1 MRATGKA
8 RAAPGASLLTR
19 VTQDTDLH
27 EGASHGRRPE
37 IIMLTHGPHN
47 SRRQG
52 FSLVE
57 ILIVVIIL
65 GILSA
70 MVIPQFSSATSE
82 SQQRN
87 IQAQLQS
94 LNNTV
99 ELYKSQRRGAYP
111 NFATDGWGSASD
123 VTDPSTRS
131 LIGLKY
137 LKEAPRHPRYP
148 AGDAN
153 ATAIEVV
160 TGTARGHASKG
171 WVWNSTDR
179 AVYASYFNET
189 SVLMTSTATD

>member
-1 MRATGKA
+1 MRAGKGGGEPLQRSRLTQTGQA
-8 RAAPGASLLTR
+8 
-19 VTQDTDLH
+19 TDLL
-27 EGASHGRRPE
+27 HGDALARRRE
-37 IIMLTHGPHN
+37 NLMLTPRLHN
-47 SRRQG
+47 SRRNG

-111 NFATDGWGSASD
+111 NFATDGWGSPSD
-123 VTDPSTRS
+123 VSDPNTRS
-131 LIGLKY
+131 LVGLRY
-137 LKEAPRHPRYP
+137 LKEAPRHPRF
-148 AGDAN
+148 ATGDAN

-160 TGTARGHASKG
+160 TGTARGHATAG

-179 AVYASYFNET
+179 EVYASFFNET

>member
-1 MRATGKA
+1 
-8 RAAPGASLLTR
+8 
-19 VTQDTDLH
+19 
-27 EGASHGRRPE
+27 
-37 IIMLTHGPHN
+37 MLMQGSNN

-137 LKEAPRHPRYP
+137 LKEAPRHPRYA

-153 ATAIEVV
+153 AIAIQVV
-160 TGTARGHASKG
+160 TGTARGHATAG

-179 AVYASYFNET
+179 EVYASYFNET